1 MLTIKK
7 IFNII
12 GGELKDA
19 HNKEANEIND
29 FETIYKF
36 VNSKNAYFLL
46 TKKHGQENQEEIKCF
61 RW

>member
-36 VNSKNAYFLL
+36 VNSKNCLFSL
-46 TKKHGQENQEEIKCF
+46 TKKHGQEN
-61 RW
+61 

>member
-1 MLTIKK
+1 MLTIKRY
-7 IFNII
+7 INII

-36 VNSKNAYFLL
+36 VNSKMLIFSNKRNMVKRIR
-46 TKKHGQENQEEIKCF
+46 KK
-61 RW
+61 

>member
-36 VNSKNAYFLL
+36 VNSKKLLIFLL
-46 TKKHGQENQEEIKCF
+46 TKKHGQEN
-61 RW
+61 

>member
-12 GGELKDA
+12 GGELKGA

-36 VNSKNAYFLL
+36 VNSKKNAYFLL
-46 TKKHGQENQEEIKCF
+46 TKKHGQEN
-61 RW
+61 

>member
-19 HNKEANEIND
+19 YNQEANEIND

-36 VNSKNAYFLL
+36 VNSKNCLF
-46 TKKHGQENQEEIKCF
+46 F
-61 RW
+61 S